1 MLVFREEDE
10 HQKKILA
17 MISSWIDWFEEKKM
31 LEKVNDEI
39 EKGKYLHSERFT
51 IGFERW
57 RWEMRG
63 DVRKVNK
70 ENVK

>member
-1 MLVFREEDE
+1 M
-10 HQKKILA
+10 
-17 MISSWIDWFEEKKM
+17 S
-31 LEKVNDEI
+31 EKVNNEI
-39 EKGKYLHSERFT
+39 EKGEYLPTERFT

-70 ENVK
+70 DNVN

>member
-1 MLVFREEDE
+1 
-10 HQKKILA
+10 
-17 MISSWIDWFEEKKM
+17 M

-39 EKGKYLHSERFT
+39 EKGKYLHAELFM

-70 ENVK
+70 DNVK